1 MKDFVLAALPLV
13 LCGIA
18 VAVIC
23 ANLRR
28 KKTKEKTLEQSMAI
42 GISLGLM
49 LSPALNSIGLWE
61 NHGLGFALRPLWGMA
76 LAVLFHKN
84 TNADENRS
92 E

>member
-23 ANLRR
+23 ANLRG
-28 KKTKEKTLEQSMAI
+28 KKTKEKTLEQSVAI

-61 NHGLGFALRPLWGMA
+61 NHGLGFALGPLWGMA